1 MRAGDDRQQQPCRA
15 TGAPRT
21 NAAMIWD
28 WFISPP
34 PPRSR
39 CSVPCARS
47 SDRRDQ
53 RSLLKVMRALGDLP
67 PELRRQAIDVAR
79 RQSIVVRHKPA
90 DDEEESV
97 DRRDLVGAAQDVD
110 YRPGTPALLGVP
122 EADKLFARQLEAV
135 GMVFDRLADKSD
147 PPRCV
152 VCRRGSRLT
161 PRPRLPSSVGSSR
174 FHATSCSPSPFAIPA
189 RRTIPKTF
197 TSDFS
202 PRSPAR
208 APGTSP
214 PGRLEAPFCPE
225 ADPLS
230 SRR

>member
-1 MRAGDDRQQQPCRA
+1 MSGH
-15 TGAPRT
+15 GAPRT

-34 PPRSR
+34 PPRLR

-53 RSLLKVMRALGDLP
+53 RSLPKVRRALGDLP

-79 RQSIVVRHKPA
+79 RQSIVVPRKPP

-97 DRRDLVGAAQDVD
+97 DRRDLVGPPKNVD
-110 YRPGTPALLGVP
+110 YCPGTPALLGVP
-122 EADKLFARQLEAV
+122 EADKLFARQLKAV
-135 GMVFDRLADKSD
+135 GMVFDRFADKSD

-152 VCRRGSRLT
+152 VCLRGLRLT

-174 FHATSCSPSPFAIPA
+174 FYATSSSPSPFAGPA
-189 RRTIPKTF
+189 RPTIPKTF
-197 TSDFS
+197 TSDS
-202 PRSPAR
+202 SRRSAAR
-208 APGTSP
+208 ALGTSL
-214 PGRLEAPFCPE
+214 PGRLDGPRAR
-225 ADPLS
+225 S
-230 SRR
+230 T